1 VAPPTAVRRAALIAS
16 LGCVGVLTGLVA
28 LRDPAAA
35 PVARPTATPAPAP
48 PGCDLQAT
56 PATFAERFAAASAGQ
71 VVCLESGRYG
81 TFSGAH
87 KPGRVTVRARDGAS
101 VRMKLELSAASNIT
115 LAGLTIPAAR
125 LTGDTH
131 DLTIRNSDFTGYL
144 SIDGLVDANVLLD
157 HNTHL
162 DIDSPD
168 GSGPPARIHL
178 SYSAARPSGVTVRD
192 SLLAGGDSDGIQSGV
207 GLEIIGNEFRDIVEH
222 GPNHTDAIQLIG
234 ARGTVVRGNYIH
246 RSSSGIVAY
255 DGIEGALIED
265 NVIDL
270 PGRPWGI
277 ELYSDAG
284 STVRHNTL
292 KPGACQWNLPCGI
305 IELNRKPED
314 PAGHGTIVTD
324 NVASDISTQ
333 NGSTAA
339 TRHHNLLASGAFDGD
354 ISGSPQFAKTGDP
367 TRYAG
372 FRLGHAS
379 PGRNAASDGSDVG
392 IRR

>member
-1 VAPPTAVRRAALIAS
+1 VSPPTAVRRAALIAS
-16 LGCVGVLTGLVA
+16 LGCLGLLTGLVA

-35 PVARPTATPAPAP
+35 PTADPTPTPAPMP
-48 PGCDLQAT
+48 HSCDMRAS
-56 PATFAERFAAASAGQ
+56 PATFAERFAAASSGQ
-71 VVCLESGRYG
+71 VICLDSGSYG
-81 TFSGAH
+81 TFEGADM
-87 KPGRVTVRARDGAS
+87 PGPVTVRAEEGVTA
-101 VRMKLELSAASNIT
+101 RMKLDFSAAANLT
-115 LAGLTIPAAR
+115 LDGLTIPVAR
-125 LTGDTH
+125 LAGDTH
-131 DLTIRNSDFTGYL
+131 DVTIRNSAFKGPL
-144 SIDGLVDANVLLD
+144 SIDGLVDADVLLD

-207 GLEIIGNEFRDIVEH
+207 GLDIVGNEFRDIVEH

-255 DGIEGALIED
+255 DGIENALIED

-277 ELYSDAG
+277 ELYSDNG

-292 KPGACQWNLPCGI
+292 KPGACEWNLPCGI

-324 NVASDISTQ
+324 NIASDISTQ
-333 NGSTAA
+333 NGSTAGA
-339 TRHHNLLASGAFDGD
+339 RHHNLLASGAFDGD
-354 ISGSPQFAKTGDP
+354 ISGSPQFARSGDP
-367 TRYAG
+367 TGFAG
-372 FRLGHAS
+372 FRLGDTS
-379 PGRNAASDGSDVG
+379 PGRNAASDGRDVG